1 MRGLQRENY
10 FCNSEADR
18 HQAIYLFL
26 VNDLFLIV
34 CFICQVSKQNKQK
47 LIKAPEDFPP
57 R

>member
-1 MRGLQRENY
+1 MRLQGKNY
-10 FCNSEADR
+10 FCTSEADR